1 MQDSLHLT
9 NRLDALAKAA
19 EADLAA
25 AAGDLSLCVIGK
37 SGQSF
42 PAVKYHEGRAS
53 AISMVRRS
61 LTNGSPVETAV
72 ESVRT
77 RFGDMSRLA
86 QDNDEWEAYR
96 QGGLDMLIRL
106 EET

>member
-1 MQDSLHLT
+1 MTPELDMPS
-9 NRLDALAKAA
+9 RLDTLANAA

-37 SGQSF
+37 SGESF

-61 LTNGSPVETAV
+61 LSTEESIE
-72 ESVRT
+72 ESVEGVT
-77 RFGDMSRLA
+77 KRFHDIARLA
-86 QDNDEWEAYR
+86 DGNDEWEAYR
-96 QGGLDMLIRL
+96 QGGLDMLNRI